1 MLSRIKSNPH
11 LGGYVGLS
19 DDSIPEVVFWF

>member
-1 MLSRIKSNPH
+1 MLSIIKSNSH

-19 DDSIPEVVFWF
+19 GDSIPEVVFQF